1 MSSISEAL
9 ERRWLN
15 EFRFKSDLVYSQGQ
29 KIALTKEGIGHGSIA
44 PRVKSTRAAMV
55 EKEKKKKKK
64 THENETEEERKR
76 RKREKKERKK
86 AKREKEEDGEKR
98 KKKKSR
104 DEESGEEAEEV
115 PEEVG
120 KKKRKQA
127 IQHEEEEDE
136 AFENLPEV
144 QKEAI
149 LYDRQVKRKEQ
160 EEREAAKKKLQ
171 IEQKGTVHEKRHS
184 ARDVKKPAISKALEN
199 YAAQKTGQ
207 KDDDESTDDEA
218 PKKPLDES
226 SEEEPRQEREPEQA
240 QVAGNEEEEVEEGHS
255 SEVTCKQVVN
265 LQVRRAMLEKT
276 FGEPWFKDYIL
287 KKFVRVNVGERPDTG
302 QIIYRM
308 AEIVDVKSYPRPYKF
323 GSRNTQLALLVRFGL
338 AERIWAMTVISN
350 SSITEAEFDRW
361 KKEMRRVNERILTSE
376 EALVLKKAADFHRTS
391 FKYTPEIVQDLLEK
405 KKKENLRAFNLT
417 TERNKIMHARAMA
430 QENGDEAEVARLHAE
445 LEYLDNEEGMIRRRK
460 GAYKAGLVAL
470 NIKNRERNL
479 HAREQ
484 IHKEINKAERLTGKQ
499 YQQEDYYSTKMTLPA
514 QIWTAPEKDQ
524 DRLAR
529 FEQAQAELAK
539 RKKEMEDAS
548 RVKRKEKPSALVL
561 TDPVEEDKKDAA
573 FESDVGAIFKSTSP
587 SDVAFN
593 ELVAKHKQISIDISQ
608 PPERPKNT
616 LLIRRVP
623 LGDFQHPQSLRD
635 YLEERDRS
643 IKV

>member
-1 MSSISEAL
+1 MP
-9 ERRWLN
+9 
-15 EFRFKSDLVYSQGQ
+15 
-29 KIALTKEGIGHGSIA
+29 KE
-44 PRVKSTRAAMV
+44 

-64 THENETEEERKR
+64 SHENETEEERKK

-86 AKREKEEDGEKR
+86 AKRAKEGDGEKR
-98 KKKKSR
+98 KKKR
-104 DEESGEEAEEV
+104 DEESEEEEATA
-115 PEEVG
+115 EVG
-120 KKKRKQA
+120 KKKRKQV
-127 IQHEEEEDE
+127 IQEEHEDVAEEDDE
-136 AFENLPEV
+136 EGALENLPEV

-171 IEQKGTVHEKRHS
+171 IEQKSTRSS
-184 ARDVKKPAISKALEN
+184 ARDGKKPAISKALEN

-218 PKKPLDES
+218 PKKTLDEES
-226 SEEEPRQEREPEQA
+226 SEEEQRQEKEPEQEKA
-240 QVAGNEEEEVEEGHS
+240 AGNDEEEADDDQS
-255 SEVTCKQVVN
+255 SEVTCKQIVN

-276 FGEPWFKDYIL
+276 FGEPWFKDYIV
-287 KKFVRVNVGERPDTG
+287 KKFVRVNIGERPDTG

-308 AEIVDVKSYPRPYKF
+308 AEIVDVKSYPRAYKF
-323 GSRNTQLALLVRFGL
+323 GNRNTQLALLVRFGQ

-361 KKEMRRVNERILTSE
+361 KKEMRRVGEKILTSE
-376 EALVLKKAADFHRTS
+376 DALVIKKSADFHRTS

-405 KKKENLRAFNLT
+405 KKKENLKAFNLT
-417 TERNKIMHARAMA
+417 AERNKIMHARAMA
-430 QENGDEAEVARLHAE
+430 QENGDTEEVTRLQGE
-445 LEYLDNEEGMIRRRK
+445 LEYLDQEEGMIRRRK

-479 HAREQ
+479 EARER

-529 FEQAQAELAK
+529 FEQAQAELTK
-539 RKKEMEDAS
+539 RKKEMEEAS

-561 TDPVEEDKKDAA
+561 TDPVEEDKKDIV
-573 FESDVGAIFKSTSP
+573 FESDVGAIFKSMSP
-587 SDVAFN
+587 SDVAYN
-593 ELVAKHKQISIDISQ
+593 ELVSKHKQISIDSFQ
-608 PPERPKNT
+608 PIERPKNT
-616 LLIRRVP
+616 VLLRRVP
-623 LGDFQHPQSLRD
+623 LGDFSHPLSLRD
-635 YLEERDRS
+635 YLEERDRM